1 MGGTLGNG
9 SRKKEEGICDTRRAR
24 WKEEQK
30 ERARWQA
37 QGLTRQQST
46 REEGQRPEESAY
58 KIECNHRHH
67 ISHDTPTHGYKTEC
81 NRRHQIRHDTPTH
94 GYWTHKRRKKE
105 KTLNKGVLKERE
117 EVVSEEWV
125 AMTNGMDMVKY
136 AGTQLPQGR
145 KYLRM

>member
-1 MGGTLGNG
+1 MGNG

-30 ERARWQA
+30 ERASWQA

-94 GYWTHKRRKKE
+94 GYWTHKRRKKG
-105 KTLNKGVLKERE
+105 KTANKG
-117 EVVSEEWV
+117 
-125 AMTNGMDMVKY
+125 A
-136 AGTQLPQGR
+136 R
-145 KYLRM
+145 KGGSGE

>member
-1 MGGTLGNG
+1 MVQGRKRKG
-9 SRKKEEGICDTRRAR
+9 SATQEGPDGRRS
-24 WKEEQK
+24 KK
-30 ERARWQA
+30 ERASWQA

-105 KTLNKGVLKERE
+105 KTLNRGVLKERE

-125 AMTNGMDMVKY
+125 AMTNGMDVVKC
-136 AGTQLPQGR
+136 ASTQLPQVH
-145 KYLRM
+145 KDAST